1 MKKNY
6 ILAVTLTAL
15 LPLILLQNASSDIYK
30 YTDKNGTVTYTDTP
44 NSVPDNQKIEV
55 VEKEKLPESTVQKT
69 PENVPLEKKTGD
81 LIAGAI
87 DTLKDTQKIKET
99 VLSFTNSK
107 LFKLAVIIIVF
118 LFIAVVLFMTGRFI
132 WRRQKRKIQLFFKK
146 NNLAE
151 GEKHS
156 GQPCRG
162 FDSCKY
168 TGSIQKHTMQNHF
181 LGEQVSEY
189 RFCSHQ
195 KRQDPSSF
203 IPNNISIEEHEKIL
217 TKNSLCFHPSEFI
230 PIEMWK
236 CYKCNAIVSAERERH
251 C

>member
-6 ILAVTLTAL
+6 IVAFILTAL
-15 LPLILLQNASSDIYK
+15 TPLVLSQNASSDIYK
-30 YTDKNGTVTYTDTP
+30 YTDKDGTATYTDTP

-55 VEKEKLPESTVQKT
+55 VEKEELPESTAQKT
-69 PENVPLEKKTGD
+69 PQNVPLEKKAGA

-99 VLSFTNSK
+99 VLSFTGSK
-107 LFKLAVIIIVF
+107 LFKLASIITVF
-118 LFIAVVLFMTGRFI
+118 LLAAVVLLVTGNFI
-132 WRRQKRKIQLFFKK
+132 WRRQKTKVRLFFKK
-146 NNLAE
+146 NKLTE

-168 TGSIQKHTMQNHF
+168 AGSIQKHAVQNHF
-181 LGEQVSEY
+181 LGEEVSEY

-195 KRQDPSSF
+195 KRQASSSF
-203 IPNNISIEEHEKIL
+203 IPNTISMEEHEKIL

-230 PIEMWK
+230 PTEVWK